1 MGIREAYQEKMHA
14 QLDEWQQKIDMLK
27 SKADKAE
34 AEQKIKY
41 YEQIES
47 LRTKQQAL
55 NEKLDELRTASES
68 AWDDVKAGVDLAWHD
83 LEHAFERAVNKFK

>member
-1 MGIREAYQEKMHA
+1 MSMKEAYQQKMNA
-14 QLDEWQQKIDMLK
+14 QLQEWQQKIDLLK

-41 YEQIES
+41 YEQVES
-47 LRTKQQAL
+47 LRAKQMAVH
-55 NEKLDELRTASES
+55 EKLEELRNASEG
-68 AWDDVKAGVDLAWHD
+68 AWEDVKAGVELAWHD